1 MADALVRVLNGLG
14 YQPVFLPKGNV
25 DPPEIYHYLRD
36 AQRLVRIGELK
47 NFLPAVAE
55 LQPSEGPLSD
65 VNLAYTSD
73 KKGKASVSF
82 LEKALRCIGIDAA
95 PKITL
100 GFAGSRDFSFAF
112 TNVRYRSV
120 DPARLAP
127 LLADMS
133 SAGIPKEYIE
143 NGRLHLAYE
152 YAYASQLV
160 MSRGDK
166 QAFSNDI
173 SGKVG
178 EFIDL
183 GIKGSVSVE
192 SKTTI
197 SFKSSTGISV
207 AFAYK
212 AGRLE
217 RQGKKWVLFPEE
229 VNRSGFQEE
238 RSPFLPQPAVVLSV
252 DAG

>member
-14 YQPVFLPKGNV
+14 YQPVFLPRGNV
-25 DPPEIYHYLRD
+25 QPPEIYHYLRE

-47 NFLPAVAE
+47 NFLPAVAALE
-55 LQPSEGPLSD
+55 PTEGPLSD
-65 VNLAYTSD
+65 INLAYTSG
-73 KKGKASVSF
+73 KKSDASVSF
-82 LEKALRCIGIDAA
+82 LEKALKCIGIDAV
-95 PKITL
+95 PKISL

-112 TNVRYRSV
+112 TNVRFRSV

-127 LLADMS
+127 LLAGMS
-133 SAGIPKEYIE
+133 KAGIPKEYIE
-143 NGRLHLAYE
+143 DGRLHLAYE
-152 YAYASQLV
+152 YAYASELV

-166 QAFSNDI
+166 QAFSSDI

-183 GIKGSVSVE
+183 GVKGSVSVA

-197 SFKSSTGISV
+197 SFKSSNEESV

-217 RQGKKWVLFPEE
+217 HQGGKWVLYPEE
-229 VNRSGFQEE
+229 VNRSGAVEE
-238 RSPFLPQPAVVLSV
+238 RSPFLPQPAIVLSV
-252 DAG
+252 EG